1 MEEALTLAPAAA
13 CQFKEI
19 LGLNAGTHNP
29 RSVRSCSWQS
39 AFLPSNLSSRRTL
52 DASSTLGSVMLV
64 VLPSAWQ
71 VHLVWVS
78 VQTPGSS
85 WRHLGASRSLCL
97 PTLITTAQHRRAGP
111 VPCSLPRPPQAP
123 GVVCYLQTPL
133 PPGKSENLK
142 LIFLF

>member
-1 MEEALTLAPAAA
+1 M
-13 CQFKEI
+13 
-19 LGLNAGTHNP
+19 
-29 RSVRSCSWQS
+29 
-39 AFLPSNLSSRRTL
+39 L
-52 DASSTLGSVMLV
+52 DASTTPGSVMLAA
-64 VLPSAWQ
+64 LPSAWQ

-85 WRHLGASRSLCL
+85 WRHLDAPRSLRL
-97 PTLITTAQHRRAGP
+97 PILIATAQHRRAGP

-123 GVVCYLQTPL
+123 GVVCYLHTPL